1 VAAWYPAAHHPVA
14 CTVLASL
21 AARRRHYQC
30 QDLNDGPALD
40 RPPAARSMALGSQ
53 LLKRAEETANL
64 SRMCG
69 RLASAGKYIDNPVGA
84 PYLPKD
90 EGELFTDALPAT
102 GGHGAQRCGT
112 FQFHQDLI
120 WA

>member
-1 VAAWYPAAHHPVA
+1 MGLCQVASFPLELDPNRCRPGVIRD
-14 CTVLASL
+14 CG
-21 AARRRHYQC
+21 R
-30 QDLNDGPALD
+30 GPAVLL
-40 RPPAARSMALGSQ
+40 ALGSQ

-84 PYLPKD
+84 PYLLKD